1 MEIERIKKE
10 AEFKIKEYENNF
22 TTKINELNKKI
33 SDVELKITKIN
44 DFMRHQKVDIIEI
57 Q

>member
-1 MEIERIKKE
+1 VEIERIKKE

-44 DFMRHQKVDIIEI
+44 DFMRH
-57 Q
+57 